1 MIEVHAETRVI
12 KFVTLSRAVSY
23 LEDARRQVRKANDA
37 LGKVYIV
44 DTGAK
49 ANYTA
54 PHPNDPKKAGIFVRA
69 GVKE

>member
-1 MIEVHAETRVI
+1 MIEVHTETRVV
-12 KFVTLSRAVSY
+12 KFATLSTAVSY
-23 LEDARRQVRKANDA
+23 LEDARRQVRKANDV

-54 PHPNDPKKAGIFVRA
+54 PHPNDPRKAAVFVRA
-69 GVKE
+69 GAK